1 MSDGLTPASGE
12 RRCYIDPPCVLCQ
25 GEQVAEQ
32 HDYDAL
38 WREAA
43 PTLWRAVRAYAGGR
57 QDVADEAVAEA
68 FARVIAQESD
78 IRDPVAYLYRV
89 AFRIAARELKRSNMT
104 QPLISAGELSDDPVA
119 TEVWVSLT
127 NLTPDQR
134 AVVYL
139 FYRADLSVADIAER
153 LGMSGPAVR
162 MHLMRARRRLAPNL
176 RETADD

>member
-1 MSDGLTPASGE
+1 MT
-12 RRCYIDPPCVLCQ
+12 
-25 GEQVAEQ
+25 EQ

-38 WREAA
+38 WRDAA

-57 QDVADEAVAEA
+57 QDVADDAVAEA
-68 FARVIAQESD
+68 FARVIAADTD

-89 AFRIAARELKRSNMT
+89 AFRIAARELKRTKTT
-104 QPLISAGELSDDPVA
+104 QPLDVDDA
-119 TEVWVSLT
+119 TLASEPGAREVWASLT

-139 FYRADLSVADIAER
+139 FYRADLPVAEISER
-153 LGMSGPAVR
+153 LGMSGPSVR
-162 MHLMRARRRLAPNL
+162 MHLMRARRRLAPQL